1 MYQEKECGD
10 EENEGNSSSSSS
22 LFENV
27 PPPLSA
33 GILQAMKSLNFHQMT
48 PVQAAVLPVFLR
60 NKDVCVEAVTGSG
73 KTLSFLIPMIEM
85 ILRRETPLNA
95 KEVGG
100 LVLSPTRELA
110 IQTHAVATLLC
121 KAVGMTQPL
130 LLVGGSNRTVLHDLE
145 AFHQNHSDIIVAT
158 PGRLFDVMTR
168 YEDVR
173 FSSLECLI
181 LDEADVLLDLG
192 FSDILGNI
200 LSKLPKMR
208 RTGLFSATQT
218 NKAVKTLGRA
228 GLRNPV
234 VIRVAVVSSSS
245 TEDTSTQPTP
255 LSLTN
260 HYIICPLQEK
270 LSRLVAFLN
279 RHPHEKVVVF
289 CFTCAIVDFYGCVL
303 PQLSSS
309 ECNFHMEALH
319 GKMVQKKREKVLQ
332 RFRECTD
339 GGVLFCTD
347 VAARGLDVANV
358 DWVVQFDAPT
368 DPSSYVH
375 RVGRC
380 ARAGQHGNSLLF
392 LTPLEDAYIEFLRMK
407 KIPIDILP
415 EEEENSLNC
424 SGTSTASIAPNTMIN
439 TKDATGSTSCAT
451 QVVPNVLPS
460 IKALV
465 LRDRDALEKGTKAY
479 TSYIRAYKEHQ
490 CSFIFRFASL
500 DLGLLATSFCLLR
513 LPKMPELKPHL
524 GKLNFTPAGPDVDIY
539 AIPYSDKVREK
550 ARQIRLAAEIAAG
563 GKNAKQIKAE
573 RRAAERIR
581 RETIR
586 KEASIQKGRNPN
598 KKRGRQQQI
607 FDEWDDLAKEERLH
621 KKLKKG
627 KITKEEYN
635 KQMYG
640 GGRSDDEDDESIS
653 SDT

>member
-1 MYQEKECGD
+1 M
-10 EENEGNSSSSSS
+10 
-22 LFENV
+22 
-27 PPPLSA
+27 
-33 GILQAMKSLNFHQMT
+33 
-48 PVQAAVLPVFLR
+48 
-60 NKDVCVEAVTGSG
+60 
-73 KTLSFLIPMIEM
+73 
-85 ILRRETPLNA
+85 
-95 KEVGG
+95 
-100 LVLSPTRELA
+100 
-110 IQTHAVATLLC
+110 
-121 KAVGMTQPL
+121 QPL

-234 VIRVAVVSSSS
+234 VIRVAVVSS
-245 TEDTSTQPTP
+245 TEDNSTQPTP

-279 RHPHEKVVVF
+279 RHSHEKVVVF
-289 CFTCAIVDFYGCVL
+289 CFTCAIVDFYGCVFS
-303 PQLSSS
+303 QLSSS
-309 ECNFHMEALH
+309 ECKFHMEALH

-332 RFRECTD
+332 RFRERTD

-407 KIPIDILP
+407 NIPIDILP
-415 EEEENSLNC
+415 EEGEENTLNC
-424 SGTSTASIAPNTMIN
+424 SATASVVLNTAMN
-439 TKDATGSTSCAT
+439 TKDATGSTSGVS
-451 QVVPNVLPS
+451 QVAPNILPS

-490 CSFIFRFASL
+490 CSFIFR
-500 DLGLLATSFCLLR
+500 
-513 LPKMPELKPHL
+513 
-524 GKLNFTPAGPDVDIY
+524 
-539 AIPYSDKVREK
+539 
-550 ARQIRLAAEIAAG
+550 
-563 GKNAKQIKAE
+563 
-573 RRAAERIR
+573 
-581 RETIR
+581 
-586 KEASIQKGRNPN
+586 
-598 KKRGRQQQI
+598 
-607 FDEWDDLAKEERLH
+607 
-621 KKLKKG
+621 
-627 KITKEEYN
+627 
-635 KQMYG
+635 
-640 GGRSDDEDDESIS
+640 
-653 SDT
+653 